1 MTVTRIAL
9 LAPGGTISA
18 VADARR
24 ADGGEG
30 AAALARS
37 VACAVELVPIDVAR
51 VPSRAMTPELM
62 WLLAVA
68 ATTHYGNW
76 ATDWWIVLGC
86 LALIV
91 FAMWQQN
98 RLLHAPG
105 AQPRSSAGRRC
116 RRTFPA
122 VISVPTA

>member
-1 MTVTRIAL
+1 MRVRVPFITL
-9 LAPGGTISA
+9 LA
-18 VADARR
+18 V
-24 ADGGEG
+24 
-30 AAALARS
+30 
-37 VACAVELVPIDVAR
+37 V
-51 VPSRAMTPELM
+51 M

-68 ATTHYGNW
+68 ATMHYGNW
-76 ATDWWIVLGC
+76 GTDWWIVLGC

-98 RLLHAPG
+98 RLQHAPG

-116 RRTFPA
+116 CRTFPA